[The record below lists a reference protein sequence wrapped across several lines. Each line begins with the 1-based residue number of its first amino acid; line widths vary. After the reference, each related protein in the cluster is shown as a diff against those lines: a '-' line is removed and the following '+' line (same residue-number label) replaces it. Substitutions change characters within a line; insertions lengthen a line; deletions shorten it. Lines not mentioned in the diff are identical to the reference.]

1 MTSVRALTADE
12 MRRLRLARM
21 AAVEAMP
28 YFGRA
33 LFALVPVAAPG
44 LGTFAVD
51 QHARLYIDPAMLGE
65 QWSIPHAGAV
75 LIHEAGHV
83 LRDHANRAD
92 AVDVSV
98 DREVW
103 NWAGDAEI
111 NDDLIAAGLSLPGR
125 PVTPAGLGCD
135 DGLSAETY
143 YRHLVP
149 PGSPRRTAD
158 EADDGEAGGGC
169 GSGSGDSVPAWEL
182 PADADLGSGR
192 GLDSAAV
199 DLVRT
204 AVARAVQEAVRRDG
218 AGRGT
223 VPAGIAVW
231 ADAQLRP
238 AKVRWETLLRAAVRS
253 CVAEQAGQVHHS
265 YRRANR
271 RAPAGLL
278 LPSLRAPKITVDLI
292 IDTSASMGDDDVAAA
307 LAQTRAVLRQASVSS
322 VRVTC
327 CDAAATRPRRVASIR
342 DVKIVGRGGTDLRV
356 GIDAALAARP
366 PADVCVC
373 LTDGGTPWP
382 ARRLPV
388 PLVIAL
394 IGEHAVDT
402 APSWAKTVR
411 VDPAGR
417 GERGAA

>member
-1 MTSVRALTADE
+1 MTLRALTADE

-51 QHARLYIDPAMLGE
+51 QHARLYVDPAMLGE
-65 QWSIPHAGAV
+65 KWSIPVAGAV
-75 LIHEAGHV
+75 LVHEVGHV
-83 LRDHANRAD
+83 LRNHAERAE
-92 AVDVSV
+92 AVDISV
-98 DREVW
+98 DRMCW
-103 NWAGDAEI
+103 NLAGDAEI
-111 NDDLIAAGLSLPGR
+111 NDDLLAAGLVLPEGV
-125 PVTPAGLGCD
+125 VTPEGLGCA
-135 DGLSAETY
+135 DGLAAESY

-149 PGSPRRTAD
+149 PGSPRRDPD
-158 EADDGEAGGGC
+158 EGDGEAGGSC
-169 GSGSGDSVPAWEL
+169 GSASGDAAPAWEL
-182 PADADLGSGR
+182 PADADLGSGA

-204 AVARAVQEAVRRDG
+204 AVARAVQEAARRGG

-223 VPAGIAVW
+223 LPAGIMSW
-231 ADAQLRP
+231 ADAQLQP
-238 AKVRWETLLRAAVRS
+238 AKVPWETLLRAAVRR
-253 CVAEQAGQVHHS
+253 CVSEMAGQVHHS

-278 LPSLRAPKITVDLI
+278 MPSLRAPKIAVDLI
-292 IDTSASMGDDDVAAA
+292 IDTSASMGQRDVDEA
-307 LAQTRAVLRQASVSS
+307 LGQTRAVLRQSSVST

-327 CDAAATRPRRVASIR
+327 CDAAATTPRRVQSIR
-342 DVKIVGRGGTDLRV
+342 DVKIVGGGGTDLRV

-366 PADVCVC
+366 KPDVVAVF
-373 LTDGGTPWP
+373 TDGGTPWP

-388 PLVIAL
+388 PMVVAL
-394 IGEHAVDT
+394 IGDHAVDT
-402 APSWAKTVR
+402 TPRWAKTVR
-411 VDPAGR
+411 VEPVDAGKR
-417 GERGAA
+417 RAA